1 MKKEIKCVQIFF
13 ENTRVTI
20 TNFFQKFK
28 NQTTPTLKMAK
39 ASAQKAFHSG
49 MVKKSILINT
59 SRDKVWNKVSNI
71 VGLPDWLI
79 DVKKTVYLSKT
90 KRGVGA
96 IRNITFD
103 DGNQIEEHVISWNNK
118 KSFSYIAVT
127 GLPLRVYHA
136 TVSIKPQTSKST
148 RVTWQSYF
156 NSKKMTKKEFN
167 EFVSFMNDFYQSSLK
182 NLKSKLEK

>member
-1 MKKEIKCVQIFF
+1 
-13 ENTRVTI
+13 
-20 TNFFQKFK
+20 
-28 NQTTPTLKMAK
+28 L
-39 ASAQKAFHSG
+39 
-49 MVKKSILINT
+49 VKT
-59 SRDKVWNKVSNI
+59 SRDKVWRKVSNI

-103 DGNQIEEHVISWNNK
+103 NGNQIEEHVVTWNNK
-118 KSFSYIAVT
+118 KYFSYIAVT
-127 GLPLRVYHA
+127 GLPLRFYYA
-136 TVSIKPQTSKST
+136 TISIKQQKKST

-167 EFVSFMNDFYQSSLK
+167 EFVSFMGSFYQASLR

>member
-1 MKKEIKCVQIFF
+1 
-13 ENTRVTI
+13 
-20 TNFFQKFK
+20 
-28 NQTTPTLKMAK
+28 MAK
-39 ASAQKAFHSG
+39 AAAQKAFHSG

-156 NSKKMTKKEFN
+156 NSKKMSKKEFN

>member
-1 MKKEIKCVQIFF
+1 
-13 ENTRVTI
+13 
-20 TNFFQKFK
+20 
-28 NQTTPTLKMAK
+28 MAK
-39 ASAQKAFHSG
+39 TSTQKTYRSG
-49 MVKKSILINT
+49 MVKKSILINI
-59 SRDKVWNKVSNI
+59 SRDKVWQKVSNI
-71 VGLPDWLI
+71 VGLPEWLV

-136 TVSIKPQTSKST
+136 TISIQPQTTKST

-167 EFVSFMNDFYQSSLK
+167 EFVSFMNDFYQASLR

>member
-1 MKKEIKCVQIFF
+1 MVKAIQ
-13 ENTRVTI
+13 
-20 TNFFQKFK
+20 
-28 NQTTPTLKMAK
+28 K
-39 ASAQKAFHSG
+39 ASYSG
-49 MVKKSILINT
+49 TIKKSILIKA
-59 SRDKVWNKVSNI
+59 SRDKVWRKISNI
-71 VGLPDWLI
+71 VGLPEWLVN
-79 DVKKTVYLSKT
+79 VKKTVYLSKT

-103 DGNQIEEHVISWNNK
+103 DGNQIEEHVVAWDNK
-118 KSFSYIAVT
+118 KSFSYLAVT

-136 TVSIKPQTSKST
+136 TISIKPQTAKST

-167 EFVSFMNDFYQSSLK
+167 EFVSFMGSFYQASLR

>member
-1 MKKEIKCVQIFF
+1 MVK
-13 ENTRVTI
+13 TI
-20 TNFFQKFK
+20 QK
-28 NQTTPTLKMAK
+28 TYY
-39 ASAQKAFHSG
+39 SG
-49 MVKKSILINT
+49 TVKKSILIKA
-59 SRDKVWNKVSNI
+59 SRDKVWRKISNI
-71 VGLPDWLI
+71 VGLPEWLV

-103 DGNQIEEHVISWNNK
+103 DGNQIEEHVVAWDNK
-118 KSFSYIAVT
+118 KSFSYLAVT

-136 TVSIKPQTSKST
+136 TISIKPQKKST

-167 EFVSFMNDFYQSSLK
+167 EFVSFMGSFYQASLR